1 MKKAI
6 LYARFSPRRN
16 GDKSESIETQLEFC
30 RDYCT
35 KNKYE
40 IVTEFQD
47 KSISG
52 ADEDRPILW
61 DAIEALKRGYSL
73 IVYKFDRLARNA
85 FLAYTIERQCNKKGA
100 KIISAGGEGTI
111 EQSMTPEERLKI
123 GMLRLFAE
131 YERNVIA
138 ARTKVAM
145 LRHQANGRRMSNL
158 TPFGFKRNPNNP
170 ALLTSDSFEQ
180 NIISH
185 IGNLRDSG
193 QSYRGICRKLE
204 SESLPCRENN
214 RWHHTT
220 VKNILT
226 RAGIA

>member
-1 MKKAI
+1 MNRA
-6 LYARFSPRRN
+6 
-16 GDKSESIETQLEFC
+16 
-30 RDYCT
+30 
-35 KNKYE
+35 
-40 IVTEFQD
+40 
-47 KSISG
+47 ISG
-52 ADEDRPILW
+52 TDEDRPVLW

-100 KIISAGGEGTI
+100 KIVSAGGEGTI

-131 YERNVIA
+131 YERNIIA

-158 TPFGFKRNPNNP
+158 TPFGWERNPENSD
-170 ALLTSDSFEQ
+170 LLVKDPFEQ

-185 IGNLRDSG
+185 ISNIRDTG
-193 QSYRGICRKLE
+193 ESYRGICRKLE
-204 SESLPCRENN
+204 SEGVPCRKNN

-220 VKNILT
+220 VKNILIRRNNEET
-226 RAGIA
+226 RCALNIT